1 MNPEFV
7 EFQVCADASYASE
20 QLSQSESGS
29 NELITPSQST
39 SLLILIWH
47 AILFVQIWISFGSD
61 GVACVFN

>member
-29 NELITPSQST
+29 NELIIPSQST
-39 SLLILIWH
+39 SLLILMAQFLTLGYLTVSH
-47 AILFVQIWISFGSD
+47 
-61 GVACVFN
+61 